1 AVLLNLG
8 QSELKTGEVE
18 AAGNHLQQFLHEHKE
33 ATEAQKTAAR
43 EGIEEAQRRT
53 GFVVLVVDEDGAT
66 LSIDGQPIGT
76 SPLRG
81 PYFVKPGTHEAAATK
96 GGKTVKGSFVSERSK
111 PATLTLSLAAAGVP
125 TPTPSPGPTPTPVP
139 SPEPTTMPPPGV
151 PPSPYPQPGMMPYPQ
166 PGGGFDT
173 GPDTTGNDPITWFKN
188 RPIAWV
194 TVGVFGAGVV
204 GMIIAGGVA
213 GDASAAA
220 DSVQEQIA
228 AE

>member
-1 AVLLNLG
+1 
-8 QSELKTGEVE
+8 
-18 AAGNHLQQFLHEHKE
+18 
-33 ATEAQKTAAR
+33 
-43 EGIEEAQRRT
+43 
-53 GFVVLVVDEDGAT
+53 
-66 LSIDGQPIGT
+66 
-76 SPLRG
+76 
-81 PYFVKPGTHEAAATK
+81 
-96 GGKTVKGSFVSERSK
+96 
-111 PATLTLSLAAAGVP
+111 
-125 TPTPSPGPTPTPVP
+125 
-139 SPEPTTMPPPGV
+139 MPPPGV

-228 AE
+228 AEAQARDLGPQPCGPRESSGSQDAPGFSTACNQLRDNLDRYDASIIAVGVLGGVAAVGLGATLVYYFVDTANDGGRALMVTPAVGLDTQGLAVRGTF